1 MEIVPLHCASVTS
14 SVLASPAHSAD
25 SPDCVTTKEE
35 VMLMQRNG
43 TKNMLVFITKPWHG
57 MFNLI
62 NKRKVQ
68 PEISGPINFEEYGT
82 IYNLAT
88 LHEVEMGLSGWLVR
102 A

>member
-1 MEIVPLHCASVTS
+1 
-14 SVLASPAHSAD
+14 
-25 SPDCVTTKEE
+25 
-35 VMLMQRNG
+35 
-43 TKNMLVFITKPWHG
+43 MLVFITKPWHG

-68 PEISGPINFEEYGT
+68 PEISGPINFQEYGT